1 MKVTN
6 FQNQNKVKNPHGITS
21 HKMYDRP
28 EGLIMHLQL
37 AAGEKLKPHI
47 TPVNVAFYV
56 LEGNPTIL
64 VGAEKQQMRPDV
76 LVESPKD
83 IVHCIYNETD
93 RPVRVLA
100 IKMPKPTTKTIFVE
114 EEERHN

>member
-56 LEGNPTIL
+56 LEGNPTIM
-64 VGAEKQQMRPDV
+64 VGEEKVKVKKDDI
-76 LVESPKD
+76 VESPKD

>member
-6 FQNQNKVKNPHGITS
+6 FQEQNKVKNPHGITS
-21 HKMYDRP
+21 QKMYDMP

-64 VGAEKQQMRPDV
+64 VGKEKKQMQPDD

-93 RPVRVLA
+93 SQVRVLV

-114 EEERHN
+114 EK